1 MHNKD
6 MKRIVNA
13 PATKKALE
21 SMEARLCGRIG
32 ACDDRLN
39 VIDQQLATLTSVVR
53 RVAVDVVEGR
63 GDARA
68 MREDFSSAMTRMNS
82 HLTAQMDAFMA
93 NTLRVDRDNIL
104 LTHRVDK
111 IEGRISQLE
120 RRAL

>member
-6 MKRIVNA
+6 MKRGGNL
-13 PATKKALE
+13 PATKKALG
-21 SMEARLCGRIG
+21 SMETRLCGRIE
-32 ACDDRLN
+32 ACDHRLSA
-39 VIDQQLATLTSVVR
+39 IDQRLDTLTSVIR

-82 HLTAQMDAFMA
+82 HLTTQMDAFMA

-104 LTHRVDK
+104 LTQRVDK